1 MCICYQNCKI
11 KSTPTGVLVLAMAKV
26 SAIAD
31 YREYRIRT
39 YDPLVPNQVLYQA
52 ELIPVE
58 TVPTGFEPALFRVTG
73 EHVNPYTT
81 EPNVGYA
88 SLNAVI

>member
-1 MCICYQNCKI
+1 
-11 KSTPTGVLVLAMAKV
+11 MAKV

-52 ELIPVE
+52 ELIPVRAY
-58 TVPTGFEPALFRVTG
+58 GSLMSCRG
-73 EHVNPYTT
+73 QRSRRDLNPRSF
-81 EPNVGYA
+81 A
-88 SLNAVI
+88 

>member
-1 MCICYQNCKI
+1 
-11 KSTPTGVLVLAMAKV
+11 MAKV

-73 EHVNPYTT
+73 EHVNRYTT
-81 EPNVGYA
+81 EPNVEITRI
-88 SLNAVI
+88 LHLTL

>member
-1 MCICYQNCKI
+1 MAD
-11 KSTPTGVLVLAMAKV
+11 VLAMAKV

-58 TVPTGFEPALFRVTG
+58 TVPTGIEPAFSRVTG
-73 EHVNPYTT
+73 EYVDRYTVLHLT
-81 EPNVGYA
+81 W
-88 SLNAVI
+88 

>member
-1 MCICYQNCKI
+1 
-11 KSTPTGVLVLAMAKV
+11 MAKV

-58 TVPTGFEPALFRVTG
+58 TVPTGFEPAVSCVTG
-73 EHVNPYTT
+73 RHVNPYTT
-81 EPNVGYA
+81 EPKIGYYL
-88 SLNAVI
+88 SDAVI

>member
-1 MCICYQNCKI
+1 MAD
-11 KSTPTGVLVLAMAKV
+11 VLAMAKV

-52 ELIPVE
+52 ELIPVRAYRQFIVLPR
-58 TVPTGFEPALFRVTG
+58 TVRSRRDL
-73 EHVNPYTT
+73 NPR
-81 EPNVGYA
+81 
-88 SLNAVI
+88 SLA

>member
-1 MCICYQNCKI
+1 
-11 KSTPTGVLVLAMAKV
+11 MAKV

-52 ELIPVE
+52 ELIPVRAYGSLTSCRGQS
-58 TVPTGFEPALFRVTG
+58 TVPTGFEPALPRVTG
-73 EHVNPYTT
+73 EYVNRYTT
-81 EPNVGYA
+81 EPSVGYA
-88 SLNAVI
+88 SSVAVI

>member
-1 MCICYQNCKI
+1 
-11 KSTPTGVLVLAMAKV
+11 MAKV

-52 ELIPVE
+52 ELIPVRAYRQFNVIPRT
-58 TVPTGFEPALFRVTG
+58 TVPTGIEPAFSCVTG
-73 EHVNPYTT
+73 RHVNPYTT

-88 SLNAVI
+88 SLNAVMSLFH

>member
-1 MCICYQNCKI
+1 MAD
-11 KSTPTGVLVLAMAKV
+11 VLAMAKV

-52 ELIPVE
+52 ELIPVRAYRQ
-58 TVPTGFEPALFRVTG
+58 F
-73 EHVNPYTT
+73 
-81 EPNVGYA
+81 NVLPRTKYGPDG
-88 SLNAVI
+88 I

>member
-1 MCICYQNCKI
+1 MAD
-11 KSTPTGVLVLAMAKV
+11 VLAMAKV

-52 ELIPVE
+52 ELIPVRAYGSLTSYRGR
-58 TVPTGFEPALFRVTG
+58 TVPTGFEPAFSCVTG
-73 EHVNPYTT
+73 RHVNPYTT
-81 EPNVGYA
+81 EP
-88 SLNAVI
+88 

>member
-1 MCICYQNCKI
+1 MAD
-11 KSTPTGVLVLAMAKV
+11 VLAMAKV

-52 ELIPVE
+52 ELIPVSKKCTQQE
-58 TVPTGFEPALFRVTG
+58 SNL
-73 EHVNPYTT
+73 
-81 EPNVGYA
+81 
-88 SLNAVI
+88 

>member
-1 MCICYQNCKI
+1 
-11 KSTPTGVLVLAMAKV
+11 MAKV

-52 ELIPVE
+52 ELIPVRAYGSYCLAE
-58 TVPTGFEPALFRVTG
+58 DNGPDG
-73 EHVNPYTT
+73 
-81 EPNVGYA
+81 
-88 SLNAVI
+88 I